1 VLIRDAVEA
10 DLSAIVRIYNASIP
24 GRLATADTEP
34 VSVESRRTWL
44 LDRDPGR
51 HPLWVF
57 ESESQVLG
65 WFSFGKFYGRPA
77 YAATAE
83 ISVYVDPA
91 KQRCGI
97 AKALTGHALAR
108 APGLGLMT
116 LLGFV
121 FAHNRP
127 SLLLLG
133 GFGFESWGELPKV
146 AVLDGV
152 ERDLS
157 ILGKRVG

>member
-1 VLIRDAVEA
+1 
-10 DLSAIVRIYNASIP
+10 
-24 GRLATADTEP
+24 
-34 VSVESRRTWL
+34 
-44 LDRDPGR
+44 
-51 HPLWVF
+51 VF
-57 ESESQVLG
+57 ESEGQVVG

-91 KQRCGI
+91 KQRQGI
-97 AKALTGHALAR
+97 AKALTRHALDR
-108 APGLGLMT
+108 APELGLTT

-133 GFGFESWGELPKV
+133 SFGFESWGELPRI

-157 ILGKRVG
+157 ILGKRLG